1 MPNGYISINEFMNG
15 MKDYPNFDKVKV
27 VTIYF
32 NDWVPDKYV
41 TDKYNIPPIAVYME
55 GPFGPAGET
64 LREQIPFIEVLRRF
78 SGLVCISKL
87 KDKFFDTLPITK
99 TLCKMN
105 IENKLIKTPKYSYY
119 KKTFEIDGG
128 DNKAKRFDKLKSQA
142 RIERV
147 NELAKC
153 E

>member
-1 MPNGYISINEFMNG
+1 MISSLNMPNGFISINEFMNG

-27 VTIYF
+27 VTVYF
-32 NDWVPDKYV
+32 NDCV
-41 TDKYNIPPIAVYME
+41 TDKYVNDKWNITPIAVYMD
-55 GPFGPAGET
+55 GVM
-64 LREQIPFIEVLRRF
+64 IPFIEVLRRF
-78 SGLVCISKL
+78 VGLRCISKL

-128 DNKAKRFDKLKSQA
+128 DNKAKRLDKLKSQA

-147 NELAKC
+147 NELAKKQN
-153 E
+153 EK